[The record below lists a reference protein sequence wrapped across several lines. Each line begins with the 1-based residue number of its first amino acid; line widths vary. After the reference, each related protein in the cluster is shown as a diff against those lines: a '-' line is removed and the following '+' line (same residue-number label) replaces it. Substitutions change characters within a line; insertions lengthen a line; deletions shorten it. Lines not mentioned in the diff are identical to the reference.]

1 MSYTEWRVIQR
12 FPEYEVNN
20 RAEVRNIKS
29 GHILRLIFDPK
40 DKTAGL
46 KVGVRKDG
54 KRYHE
59 PARVLRDEAF
69 GKAISDAN

>member
-1 MSYTEWRVIQR
+1 MSETEWRVIER

-29 GHILRLIFDPK
+29 GHVLRLIFDPK
-40 DKTAGL
+40 DKQAGL

-54 KRYHE
+54 KRIHI
-59 PARVLRDEAF
+59 PARKLRDETFEKVEVA
-69 GKAISDAN
+69 

>member
-1 MSYTEWRVIQR
+1 MSYTEWRVIEE

-40 DKTAGL
+40 DKQSGL

-54 KRYHE
+54 QRYHM
-59 PARVLRDEAF
+59 PARQLRDEAF
-69 GKAISDAN
+69 GIQEGVS